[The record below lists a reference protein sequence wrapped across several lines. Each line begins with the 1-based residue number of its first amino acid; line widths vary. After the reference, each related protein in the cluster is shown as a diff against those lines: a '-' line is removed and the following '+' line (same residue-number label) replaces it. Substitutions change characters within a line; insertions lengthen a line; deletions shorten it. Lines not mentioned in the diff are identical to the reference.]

1 MHRTRFGV
9 FAALLLHLVALG
21 ALSAQTEIRQGSL
34 SSGTSTSSGSGG
46 IELGS
51 SLGLAA
57 YQPVTS
63 GAYELK
69 GGFWPALLRS
79 NLSTARNF
87 DAIPGSNRV
96 LLRWD
101 AIGTGPLLFQVS
113 RSITRSGPFAT
124 LGVRPFSGAPS
135 YTFLDTT
142 AIAGTRYF
150 YLLSEVYTTAGI
162 TVPRALTESAA
173 YGAVLPPGVVRVGP
187 GAFASIDAAI
197 AAAPPGT
204 AIWTV
209 LVDPGT
215 YPSFRVT
222 TSAPPV
228 LQIVGDGT
236 GNATIDSSTGPI
248 EVHTRDLHQQT
259 YLANLVLGNQ
269 TSTRPGLRV
278 VNCNGPVIVDRCTI
292 RAASTSPAL
301 SIQAAVSIAVQRC
314 VLTGNPGASFDQARA
329 SMIKSST
336 TGLALRQGS
345 RVEIGELSNTGGRAV
360 EAGSTLID
368 VLGTIPDMDTPVFVG
383 ADQLFELRLRTD
395 PSQPYQMLFSFGLG
409 YVGFLP
415 HELPLLADLLY
426 LSPVL
431 NGVTDARGEARFQLL
446 FPSSAAA
453 LYGAPF
459 TLQSF
464 VLLTNPLRARF
475 SNVVTKI
482 GLP

>member
-1 MHRTRFGV
+1 MHRTCFRA
-9 FAALLLHLVALG
+9 FAALLLPLAALS

-34 SSGTSTSSGSGG
+34 SSGTNTSSGGGG

-51 SLGLAA
+51 SLGLTT
-57 YQPVTS
+57 YQPVSS

-87 DAIPGSNRV
+87 DAIPGSSRV

-101 AIGTGPLLFQVS
+101 ASGTGPLSFYVS
-113 RSITRSGPFAT
+113 RSSSRSGPFNL
-124 LGVRPFSGAPS
+124 LGVRSFTGAPTYS
-135 YTFLDTT
+135 FLDTT

-150 YLLSEVYTTAGI
+150 YLLSEVYSTAGI
-162 TVPRALTESAA
+162 AVPRALAESAA
-173 YGAVLPPGVVRVGP
+173 YGTVLPPGVVRVGP

-197 AAAPPGT
+197 AAAPLGT

-209 LVDPGT
+209 LVDPGS

-222 TSAPPV
+222 GSAPPV

-236 GNATIDSSTGPI
+236 GSATIDSSTGPI
-248 EVHTRDLHQQT
+248 EVLTRALHQQT

-269 TSTRPGLRV
+269 TAARPGLRIL
-278 VNCNGPVIVDRCTI
+278 NCNGPVIVDRCTI
-292 RAASTSPAL
+292 LSATTSPAL
-301 SIQAAVSIAVQRC
+301 SIQTAVAVAVQRC
-314 VLTGNPGASFDQARA
+314 VITGNPGVLFDQARA
-329 SMIKSST
+329 SLIKSRT
-336 TGLALRQGS
+336 TGLSLRQGS
-345 RVEIGELSNTGGRAV
+345 RVEIGELTNLGGRAV

-368 VLGTIPDMDTPVFVG
+368 VPGTIPDMDTPVFVG
-383 ADQLFELRLRTD
+383 ADQLFELRLRAD
-395 PSQPYQMLFSFGLG
+395 PLQPYQMLFSFGHG
-409 YVGFLP
+409 YVGFFP

-431 NGVTDARGEARFQLL
+431 NGVADARGEARFQLL

-464 VLLTNPLRARF
+464 VMLTNPLRARF